1 MGVDQ
6 ETRGEDGASGK
17 RGRIGQVRWGEEEE
31 GERRTDGPTMEREE
45 RSWDWVAEKLEII
58 VDFKGY

>member
-6 ETRGEDGASGK
+6 ETRGEDGGSGK
-17 RGRIGQVRWGEEEE
+17 RGRIGQVRCGEEE